1 MRNYRIPVPILPN
14 VWRWRTNRVSYPRI
28 ADTVSGVTQT
38 YYTKGEFEMER
49 SVDYATMVSTGE
61 QPDVIIHL
69 TGFNEGDG
77 IRFHT
82 KVEGKKINIIC
93 AIEEI
98 VSSVFREFKDD
109 DEDLAQFYVIS
120 VTRGIVEGVGA
131 ETFKKALINM
141 IKGGD
146 N

>member
-1 MRNYRIPVPILPN
+1 
-14 VWRWRTNRVSYPRI
+14 
-28 ADTVSGVTQT
+28 
-38 YYTKGEFEMER
+38 MER
-49 SVDYATMVSTGE
+49 NVDYATMVSTGE
-61 QPDVIIHL
+61 QPDVTIHI

-82 KVEGKKINIIC
+82 KVEGKKIQIIC

-98 VSSVFREFKDD
+98 VSSVFREFND

-120 VTRGIVEGVGA
+120 VTRGIVEAVGA
-131 ETFKKALINM
+131 ETFKKAFINM

>member
-1 MRNYRIPVPILPN
+1 
-14 VWRWRTNRVSYPRI
+14 
-28 ADTVSGVTQT
+28 
-38 YYTKGEFEMER
+38 MER
-49 SVDYATMVSTGE
+49 NVDYATMVSTGE
-61 QPDVIIHL
+61 QPDITIHL

-82 KVEGKKINIIC
+82 RVEGKKLGIIC

-109 DEDLAQFYVIS
+109 EDLAQFYVIR
-120 VTRGIVEGVGA
+120 VTRGIVEAVGA
-131 ETFKKALINM
+131 ETFKKAFINM

>member
-1 MRNYRIPVPILPN
+1 
-14 VWRWRTNRVSYPRI
+14 
-28 ADTVSGVTQT
+28 
-38 YYTKGEFEMER
+38 MER
-49 SVDYATMVSTGE
+49 NVDYATMVSTGE
-61 QPDVIIHL
+61 QPDVTIHL
-69 TGFNEGDG
+69 AGFNDGDG

-82 KVEGKKINIIC
+82 NVEGKKIIIIC

-98 VSSVFREFKDD
+98 VSSVFRAFKDDD

-120 VTRGIVEGVGA
+120 VTRGIIEAVGA